1 MKTKGKSILSKL
13 MVVALAIGITA
24 VSLPAFSV
32 AEADDET
39 VACAALSAFKTEASV
54 LYNKRADGEKLQ
66 IDGSKENHSAVA
78 FEGGGSASFDISTI
92 GATGFTAIV
101 GLDGSSQD
109 SDKAKFS
116 VLCDGSE
123 IAASSEL
130 TKGNAEKLTADIPAG
145 AKSIELKAEG
155 SGLAVFGDAAVTF
168 PFSHNGYA
176 DMTAMRIE
184 QQINDAANPLKIN
197 ESIKIGSDTFD
208 KGFAVYPQS
217 ADNLGQVSEL
227 YFDVSGMD
235 AKTFTA
241 KVGLN
246 NADNTNGAVF
256 RVYAD
261 GQKVYES
268 DTVTGET
275 KAVDVSADIT
285 GANLVTLTVYN
296 NGDNA
301 GDNAVWAQ
309 PKLSL
314 NSDKSTHVK
323 NCGTISLTDLDWK
336 SAISESKNP
345 QINKPYENGADY
357 KINVGGIEYNRGI
370 SAHPF
375 NNSTPSTIT
384 YDISDY
390 NFKYFTVKVGKTKEK
405 SISSDDQNLTEIF
418 RIYGDGKLLTESEPI
433 AQGHYTALSADITGV
448 KILTIAIAAGD
459 GGYGWGASAWCE
471 PTLYYGM
478 ESGKIVI
485 TSPIKSLERTVA
497 GDQNIEIKGVAIG
510 IDMIKVLANGKFS
523 GTTKVQGDGSFT
535 YTVKGRSLEIGKNT
549 LSFVPVSK
557 PNNTTEIEIIKEN
570 KVSVVNLDFKD
581 QTGELVT
588 KGGSVSSRCTKLSIG
603 SQVHQTNNGFCVKPG
618 ESKEDYDYAD
628 VVLDLEAIG
637 TKVEYFSALVGLDDF
652 ALLDYYT
659 GGSVTYQV
667 LAGNKVLAET
677 GTLTAN
683 QVESISCD
691 IPSGTKTLT
700 LRVTNAGD
708 GNYVDYADWLY
719 ASLYFKKS
727 DYASAE
733 KNLYSDNNVG
743 GNYTINAKSSVGV
756 RFATTKPFSAVS
768 IVPEKAADTVTGSLY
783 KFIYSYD
790 RSIQGEALSTVTATK
805 GSGGKYTFALNK
817 EYDDG
822 EYLFVADG
830 VTEIKANGSQY
841 GYNYADGMAQKGLI
855 NMALTFGGSYDSYL
869 TAVTPEPDTTNAGT
883 NHATAAEKARAKK
896 TYEEYITNLANFPSK
911 MTIGEDSY
919 VGFSSSDFTL
929 KSTDKQQN
937 TVTRS
942 ENTTFTLAHKS
953 GLEFELRCVYYPD
966 YAAFDWVIYFTNKGT
981 ENSPI
986 VSDISPA
993 ELTFEGDNPII
1004 LSNFSDGG
1012 QYAPFLPQTL
1022 ELSEGESK
1030 SFSPST
1036 GRSTE
1041 DAFPYYNFEYGNK
1054 GAFVVTSWSG
1064 QWQADFNYNNGVTTY
1079 SGRQQ
1084 SFSSY
1089 LKSGETARTPLT
1101 AMILYDGRDTDRATN
1116 LWRNW
1121 FIDCNMYK
1129 NDGVNPPEPF
1139 VSGVTSAVYNEM
1151 ENANEENQISCI
1163 EKYLRNNVKI
1173 NVWWMDAGWYM
1184 GVNDNG
1190 KNMSWGHVG
1199 TWAPDENRFPT
1210 KFKAISDY
1218 ANDRSIDTLLWFEP
1232 ERIAI
1237 SDSEYK
1243 SEPDNE
1249 YRVKAEWLIGYGDAQ
1264 GQLAFGGNG
1273 SAYQLDLGN
1282 KEALDWLCNRVKT
1295 ILSEGGLSIYR
1306 EDLNIVIMA
1315 DNWRQANAAHPDR
1328 TGMTE
1333 NGCVQGHYEYWDAI
1347 LELPQI
1353 KIIDS
1358 CASGGHRLDLETMR
1372 RAVAL
1377 HPTDYSYNDLTAKQI
1392 GTYGLA
1398 SWFPF
1403 AGANTGVGGYVTY
1416 TNKYIIRSAY
1426 RQALILQY
1434 DVNVLSQEYFRIAEN
1449 CVNEWNGIKKYFYD
1463 DLYQLTKSTT
1473 GTTDW
1478 YSYEYLS
1485 EEEQSGFAMVFR
1497 RSEKAPVSQSIKL
1510 KGLNPDDTYEITFAD
1525 SAAKVTATGL
1535 ELMVNGIGLTLD
1547 ENEGEG
1553 YDSEIIYIKR
1563 TAAVA
1568 GDRDALG
1575 AAIDSAKALIDAGLI
1590 DAGYDAQTSF
1600 NLVAAYEKALAV
1612 SENEGESAQAVNAA
1626 TEQLKN
1632 AQAALKKGSAG
1643 SKAEVENIIGSIGG
1657 INEQNAPYREEL
1669 IKLVEKIVE
1678 KSGVKPDNADLLKQA
1693 REALDGFNTN
1703 IVYGDVDANGTVE
1716 ATDALW
1722 ALQAYVGSR
1731 QLDDKAFKAADVN
1744 LDKEVNTSDA
1754 LAILQYAVKLRDK
1767 LPIA

>member
-1 MKTKGKSILSKL
+1 MKKKGKSILSKL
-13 MVVALAIGITA
+13 MVVLLAIGITA
-24 VSLPAFSV
+24 GCLPAFSV

-39 VACAALSAFKTEASV
+39 VASAALSAFKTEASV

-130 TKGNAEKLTADIPAG
+130 TKGNAEKLTADIPSG

-208 KGFAVYPQS
+208 KGFAVHPQS

-314 NSDKSTHVK
+314 NADKSTHIKERVSV
-323 NCGTISLTDLDWK
+323 SLTDLKWK
-336 SAISESKNP
+336 SAISESKSP
-345 QINKPYENGADY
+345 QINMPYEDGADY
-357 KINVGGIEYNRGI
+357 KINVGGIEYNYGI
-370 SAHPF
+370 AAHPY
-375 NNSTPSTIT
+375 NNTTPSTIT
-384 YDISDY
+384 YDLSDY
-390 NFKYFTVKVGKTKEK
+390 NFNYFTVKVGKTKEK
-405 SISSDDQNLTEIF
+405 HISVDDQRMTEIF
-418 RIYGDGKLLTESEPI
+418 RIYGDGKLLAESEPI
-433 AQGHYTALSADITGV
+433 AMGHYTALSADVTGV
-448 KILTIAIAAGD
+448 DTLSLVIAAGD
-459 GGYGWGASAWCE
+459 GGYGWGACAWCE
-471 PTLYYGM
+471 PTLYTKVGPGQIAISYPFGDDQ
-478 ESGKIVI
+478 SRVI
-485 TSPIKSLERTVA
+485 GNA
-497 GDQNIEIKGVAIG
+497 EINVKGVANG
-510 IDMIKVLANGKFS
+510 VKVIKATHDSKSLGLISVKE
-523 GTTKVQGDGSFT
+523 DGSFAMKIKSKDL
-535 YTVKGRSLEIGKNT
+535 YPGKNVIEFQAVGGKNAPIKLVITKESKYSVMDAEWKSHTGVFLSKGAGVQSICST
-549 LSFVPVSK
+549 L
-557 PNNTTEIEIIKEN
+557 T
-570 KVSVVNLDFKD
+570 
-581 QTGELVT
+581 
-588 KGGSVSSRCTKLSIG
+588 IG
-603 SQVHQTNNGFCVKPG
+603 SQVHQTNDGFCIKPDDG
-618 ESKEDYDYAD
+618 SDGCAD
-628 VVLDLEAIG
+628 VVVDLTSLG
-637 TKVEYFSALVGLDDF
+637 NKVEYFTSLVGLDDF
-652 ALLDYYT
+652 AYFDQVSS
-659 GGSVTYQV
+659 GGSVIYQV
-667 LAGNKVLAET
+667 LSGDRVLAQT
-677 GTLTAN
+677 GILTAN
-683 QVESISCD
+683 EFSFISCD
-691 IPSGTKTLT
+691 IPASATELT

-708 GNYVDYADWLY
+708 GNVVDYADWLY
-719 ASLYFKKS
+719 PSLYLKKS
-727 DYASAE
+727 DYASIE
-733 KNLYSDNNVG
+733 KDLYSDNNVG

-966 YAAFDWVIYFTNKGT
+966 YAAFDWVIYFTNKGK
-981 ENSPI
+981 ENSPK
-986 VSDISPA
+986 VYDISPA
-993 ELTFEGDNPII
+993 ELTFEGENPVI
-1004 LSNFSDGG
+1004 LSNYSDGG
-1012 QYAPFLPQTL
+1012 PFAPFVPQTIYL
-1022 ELSEGESK
+1022 NDGDSRT
-1030 SFSPST
+1030 FAPQN

-1041 DAFPYYNFEYGNK
+1041 AAFPYYNFEYGNK

-1064 QWQADFNYNNGVTTY
+1064 IWQADFNYNNGVTTY

-1084 SFSSY
+1084 TFNSY

-1101 AMILYDGRDTDRATN
+1101 AVILYDGRDTDRATN

-1121 FIDCNMYK
+1121 FMDCNMEK
-1129 NDGVNPPEPF
+1129 DDNGNLPTPF
-1139 VSGVTSAVYNEM
+1139 VAGVTSAVYNEM
-1151 ENANEENQISCI
+1151 SRATDQNQIDAI
-1163 EKYLRNNVKI
+1163 RTYLEHGIDI
-1173 NVWWMDAGWYM
+1173 NVWWMDADWYAKVDPNQT
-1184 GVNDNG
+1184 GFP
-1190 KNMSWGHVG
+1190 VG
-1199 TWAPDENRFPT
+1199 NWVPDTDRFPS

-1218 ANDRSIDTLLWFEP
+1218 ANNEDVKTLLWFEP
-1232 ERIAI
+1232 ERISI
-1237 SDSEYK
+1237 TTKQYNNTPET
-1243 SEPDNE
+1243 E
-1249 YRVKAEWLIGYGDAQ
+1249 YRVKPEWLIGYGEAGSQ
-1264 GQLAFGGNG
+1264 IAYGVEGNAF
-1273 SAYQLDLGN
+1273 QLDLGN
-1282 KEALDWLCNRVKT
+1282 KEAFDWLCNRVST
-1295 ILSEGGLSIYR
+1295 IIKEGGISIYR
-1306 EDLNIVIMA
+1306 EDLNSNYIDETWA
-1315 DNWRQANAAHPDR
+1315 AANAAHPDR

-1333 NGCVQGHYEYWDAI
+1333 NGCVMGHYAYWDVLLA
-1347 LELPQI
+1347 LDEVELL
-1353 KIIDS
+1353 DS

-1377 HPTDYSYNDLTAKQI
+1377 HPTDFNYNDLTSKQI
-1392 GTYGLA
+1392 GSYGLA

-1403 AGANTGVGGYVTY
+1403 TGANTGVANYTTQ
-1416 TNKYIIRSAY
+1416 TNKYVLRSAY

-1434 DVNVLSQEYFRIAEN
+1434 NVNTMSDRYYDVAKN
-1449 CVNEWNGIKKYFYD
+1449 CVDEWKGVSKYFYD
-1463 DLYQLTKSTT
+1463 DLYQLTKNTMGSNQ
-1473 GTTDW
+1473 W

-1497 RSEKAPVSQSIKL
+1497 RSKGSADTQNIRL
-1510 KGLNPDDTYEITFAD
+1510 KGLNPADTYEITFAD
-1525 SAAKVTATGL
+1525 QSGKVTATGA
-1535 ELMVNGIGLTLD
+1535 ELMSSGVSLTLT
-1547 ENEGEG
+1547 ENENGG
-1553 YDSEIIYIKR
+1553 GSDSDIIYIKR

-1600 NLVAAYEKALAV
+1600 NLVVAYEKALAV

-1744 LDKEVNTSDA
+1744 LDEKVDTSDA

>member
-13 MVVALAIGITA
+13 MVVLLAIGITA
-24 VSLPAFSV
+24 GCCPAFSV

-39 VACAALSAFKTEASV
+39 VASAALSAFKTEASM

-66 IDGSKENHSAVA
+66 IDGAKENHSAVA

-176 DMTAMRIE
+176 DMTVMRIE

-197 ESIKIGSDTFD
+197 EDIKIGSDTFD

-296 NGDNA
+296 NGENA

-309 PKLSL
+309 PRLSL
-314 NSDKSTHVK
+314 NADKSTHIKERVSV
-323 NCGTISLTDLDWK
+323 SLTDLKWK
-336 SAISESKNP
+336 SAISESKSP
-345 QINKPYENGADY
+345 QINMPYEDGADY
-357 KINVGGIEYNRGI
+357 KINVGGIEYNYGI
-370 SAHPF
+370 AAHPY
-375 NNSTPSTIT
+375 NKTTPSTIT
-384 YDISDY
+384 YDLSDY
-390 NFKYFTVKVGKTKEK
+390 NFNYFTVKVGKTKEK
-405 SISSDDQNLTEIF
+405 HISVDDQRMTEIF
-418 RIYGDGKLLTESEPI
+418 RIYGDGKLLAESEPI
-433 AQGHYTALSADITGV
+433 AMGHYTALSADVTGV
-448 KILTIAIAAGD
+448 DTLSLVIAAGD
-459 GGYGWGASAWCE
+459 GGYGWGACAWCE
-471 PTLYYGM
+471 PTLYTEVGPGQIAISYPFGDDQSRVIGNAEINVKGVANGVKVIKATHDSKSLGLISVKEDGSFAM
-478 ESGKIVI
+478 KIKGKDLYPGKNVI
-485 TSPIKSLERTVA
+485 EFQAVGGKNSPIKLVITKESKYSVMDAEWKSHTGVFLSKGA
-497 GDQNIEIKGVAIG
+497 G
-510 IDMIKVLANGKFS
+510 
-523 GTTKVQGDGSFT
+523 VQSIC
-535 YTVKGRSLEIGKNT
+535 ST
-549 LSFVPVSK
+549 L
-557 PNNTTEIEIIKEN
+557 T
-570 KVSVVNLDFKD
+570 
-581 QTGELVT
+581 
-588 KGGSVSSRCTKLSIG
+588 IG
-603 SQVHQTNNGFCVKPG
+603 SQVHQTNDGFCIKPDDG
-618 ESKEDYDYAD
+618 SDGCAD
-628 VVLDLEAIG
+628 VVVDLTSLG
-637 TKVEYFSALVGLDDF
+637 NKVEYFTSLVGLDDF
-652 ALLDYYT
+652 AYFDQVSS
-659 GGSVTYQV
+659 GGSVIYQV
-667 LAGNKVLAET
+667 LSGDRVLAQT
-677 GTLTAN
+677 GILTAN
-683 QVESISCD
+683 EFSFISCD
-691 IPSGTKTLT
+691 IPASATELT

-708 GNYVDYADWLY
+708 GNVVDYADWLY
-719 ASLYFKKS
+719 PSLYLKKS
-727 DYASAE
+727 DYASIE

-841 GYNYADGMAQKGLI
+841 GYNYADGIAQKGLI

-966 YAAFDWVIYFTNKGT
+966 YAAFDWVIYFTNTGK
-981 ENSPI
+981 ENSPK
-986 VSDISPA
+986 VYDISPA
-993 ELTFEGDNPII
+993 ELTFEGENPVI
-1004 LSNFSDGG
+1004 LSNYSDGG
-1012 QYAPFLPQTL
+1012 PFAPFVPQTIYL
-1022 ELSEGESK
+1022 NDGDSRT
-1030 SFSPST
+1030 FAPQN

-1041 DAFPYYNFEYGNK
+1041 AAFPYYNFEYGNK

-1064 QWQADFNYNNGVTTY
+1064 IWQADFNYNNGVTTY

-1084 SFSSY
+1084 TFNSY

-1101 AMILYDGRDTDRATN
+1101 AVILYDGRDTDRATN

-1121 FIDCNMYK
+1121 FMDCNMEK
-1129 NDGVNPPEPF
+1129 DDNGNLPTPF
-1139 VSGVTSAVYNEM
+1139 VAGVTSAVYNEM
-1151 ENANEENQISCI
+1151 SKATDQNQIDAI
-1163 EKYLRNNVKI
+1163 RTYLEHGIDI
-1173 NVWWMDAGWYM
+1173 NVWWMDADWYAKVDPNQT
-1184 GVNDNG
+1184 GFP
-1190 KNMSWGHVG
+1190 VG
-1199 TWAPDENRFPT
+1199 NWVPDTDRFPS

-1218 ANDRSIDTLLWFEP
+1218 ANSEDVKTLLWFEP
-1232 ERIAI
+1232 ERISI
-1237 SDSEYK
+1237 TTKQYNNTPET
-1243 SEPDNE
+1243 E
-1249 YRVKAEWLIGYGDAQ
+1249 YRVKPEWLIGYGEAGSQ
-1264 GQLAFGGNG
+1264 IAYGVEGNAF
-1273 SAYQLDLGN
+1273 QLDLGN
-1282 KEALDWLCNRVKT
+1282 KEAFDWLCNRVST
-1295 ILSEGGLSIYR
+1295 IIKEGGISIYR
-1306 EDLNIVIMA
+1306 EDLNSNYIDETWA
-1315 DNWRQANAAHPDR
+1315 AANAAHPDR

-1333 NGCVQGHYEYWDAI
+1333 NGCVMGHYAYWDVLLA
-1347 LELPQI
+1347 LDEVELL
-1353 KIIDS
+1353 DS

-1377 HPTDYSYNDLTAKQI
+1377 HPTDFNYNDLTSKQI
-1392 GTYGLA
+1392 GSYGLA

-1403 AGANTGVGGYVTY
+1403 TGANTGVANYTTQ
-1416 TNKYIIRSAY
+1416 TNKYVLRSAY

-1434 DVNVLSQEYFRIAEN
+1434 NVNTMSDRYYDVAKN
-1449 CVNEWNGIKKYFYD
+1449 CVDEWKGVSKYFYD
-1463 DLYQLTKSTT
+1463 DLYQLTKNTMGSNQ
-1473 GTTDW
+1473 W

-1497 RSEKAPVSQSIKL
+1497 RSGGSADTQNIRL
-1510 KGLNPDDTYEITFAD
+1510 KGLNPADTYEITFAD
-1525 SAAKVTATGL
+1525 QSGKVTATGA
-1535 ELMVNGIGLTLD
+1535 ELMSSGVSLTLT
-1547 ENEGEG
+1547 ENENGG
-1553 YDSEIIYIKR
+1553 GSDSDIIYIKR

-1575 AAIDSAKALIDAGLI
+1575 AAIDSAKALIDAGLVE
-1590 DAGYDAQTSF
+1590 AGYDGQSSF
-1600 NLVAAYEKALAV
+1600 NLVLTYEKALAV
-1612 SENEGESAQAVNAA
+1612 YENDGESAQAVNAA
-1626 TEQLKN
+1626 AEQLKN

-1731 QLDDKAFKAADVN
+1731 QLDEKAFKAADVN
-1744 LDKEVNTSDA
+1744 LDEKVDTSDA